1 MILPPPFAVLVLET
15 EEGSIRFHDVLAG
28 LGPGQDRPPWAVWV
42 LNAVQRTRTDVPDDD
57 TVAAWGRTYWF
68 RLDGPRGGGAD
79 LPRNPCP
86 GVRLYLPGD
95 DAPVATDPLS
105 VRGAQFILP
114 AVLAR
119 FLRRLEEGL
128 GENPATAPETEG
140 GEPEPADIVVTDATV
155 IEPEPEHPVQTS
167 TPPVPLIAGVTVIVE
182 SRLGGGW
189 FTTFARGGRVIAS
202 DEARTPPWA
211 DPRAPG
217 RLTTALKSALDRVG
231 VPIERRAIREI
242 VGDWIAT
249 LQDQDGADGIISAA
263 VARVTR
269 STDGVQIE
277 LTHPPIF
284 TVALGDAEM
293 SFTNAEMAGDLPRR
307 LNELWMA
314 AFYEALGANKRDWVE
329 IREYWLS
336 IAERGDPWG
345 DRTPYDG
352 ATSAL
357 QIRISAEPVFDSR
370 EGLTRSGL
378 FRDSAGVLWISNAVV
393 QEVLGT
399 AGGDL
404 STAGFSA
411 HLRREGLLVR
421 PSTVHRVG
429 GITVRAWGFA
439 PEFRAEAGVPQV
451 RRDTVRIGGDEA

>member
-15 EEGSIRFHDVLAG
+15 EQGSIRFHDVLAG
-28 LGPGQDRPPWAVWV
+28 LEPGQDRPPWAAWF
-42 LNAVQRTRTDVPDDD
+42 LTAVQRTRVDVPDDD
-57 TVAAWGRTYWF
+57 AAAPWGRTFWF
-68 RLDGPRGGGAD
+68 KLEGARGGGAD
-79 LPRNPCP
+79 LPRDPCP

-95 DAPVATDPLS
+95 DAPVLRDPLS
-105 VRGAQFILP
+105 VRDAQFVLP
-114 AVLAR
+114 AVLGR
-119 FLRRLEEGL
+119 FLRRLGDEAGSVAPVTT
-128 GENPATAPETEG
+128 GATE
-140 GEPEPADIVVTDATV
+140 

-167 TPPVPLIAGVTVIVE
+167 TPPVPLIAGVAVIVE

-231 VPIERRAIREI
+231 VPIERRAIREV

-249 LQDQDGADGIISAA
+249 LQDQDGADGIVSAA

-284 TVALGDAEM
+284 TVALGDAEL

-439 PEFRAEAGVPQV
+439 PEFRAETGVPQV
-451 RRDTVRIGGDEA
+451 RSNTVRDTVRIGGDEA